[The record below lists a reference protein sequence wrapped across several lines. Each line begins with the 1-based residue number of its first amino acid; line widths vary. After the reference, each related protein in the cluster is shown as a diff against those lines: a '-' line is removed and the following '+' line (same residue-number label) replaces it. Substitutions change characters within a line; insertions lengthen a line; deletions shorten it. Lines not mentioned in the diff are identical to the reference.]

1 VPARERLTERRRGY
15 QHNMGYREGVALVL
29 AGAFG
34 LALPGTAMAG
44 LRFAPPVKLKGA
56 RDRSEPRIA
65 ITPDDRRW
73 IITSGP
79 AIVRGG
85 AEWVYGSSDRGRH
98 WKRTPADPPSGP
110 QPSFDLDIA
119 AIRTGRLI
127 AIELDYAGISFYT
140 SYSDDGGRH
149 WTRSVGGA
157 QSGDTDRPW
166 LAVGPDDPTTH
177 EPRVY
182 LLYHNLGSGSAQHN
196 MFVVTS
202 RDGGATFDAPVPIT
216 DPVNSPQAYQDL
228 QCADSGGPSSLSVN
242 PRTGRVYAVWGT
254 RSAPFAG
261 GCGASVFGPFE
272 INVVAATRVWVAT
285 SPDNSMGSWRTV
297 KVVDDTATNRIVGMQ
312 LSPATLDRKGNVYV
326 TYPESR
332 RAYPDYGGAAI
343 KYIWST
349 PALRRWSR
357 PATVARGGG
366 VGNVLP
372 HVLAGSPGKLDFVYW
387 HGVSRGRNLKAAWF
401 TTAAQTLNGRS
412 AHPHVTRRR
421 VSAIPT
427 YTGTASELMGA
438 CKQDP
443 LAGVENGFVCTRS
456 PDVFG
461 VALDRRCRLT
471 IAWPTRD
478 MNAYAA
484 DQGDKRYR
492 IKGNKVGTFAST
504 QNGGTALCGSH
515 RKKKH
520 RHHRHRHRCPD
531 CEGRR
536 R

>member
-1 VPARERLTERRRGY
+1 
-15 QHNMGYREGVALVL
+15 MGHRAGVAILL
-29 AGAFG
+29 AAAFG
-34 LALPGTAMAG
+34 LALPGTTAAG
-44 LRFAPPVKLKGA
+44 LRFARPVKLKGA

-73 IITSGP
+73 IVTSGP

-98 WKRTPADPPSGP
+98 WKRTPADPVRGP
-110 QPSFDLDIA
+110 QPSFDLVIA
-119 AIRTGRLI
+119 ATHTGRLI

-149 WTRSVGGA
+149 WTRSTGGA

-202 RDGGATFDAPVPIT
+202 RDGGA
-216 DPVNSPQAYQDL
+216 
-228 QCADSGGPSSLSVN
+228 
-242 PRTGRVYAVWGT
+242 
-254 RSAPFAG
+254 
-261 GCGASVFGPFE
+261 
-272 INVVAATRVWVAT
+272 
-285 SPDNSMGSWRTV
+285 
-297 KVVDDTATNRIVGMQ
+297 
-312 LSPATLDRKGNVYV
+312 
-326 TYPESR
+326 
-332 RAYPDYGGAAI
+332 AI
-343 KYIWST
+343 RYIWST
-349 PALRRWSR
+349 PGLTKWSR
-357 PATVARGGG
+357 PVTVARGGG
-366 VGNVLP
+366 IGNVLP
-372 HVLAGSPGKLDFVYW
+372 HVLAGSPGKIDFVYW
-387 HGVSRGRNLKAAWF
+387 HGVGRGRSLKPAWF
-401 TTAAQTLNGRS
+401 TTTAQTLDGRS
-412 AHPHVTRRR
+412 VHPHVTRRR
-421 VSAIPT
+421 VSRIPT

-438 CKQDP
+438 CDQDP
-443 LAGVENGFVCTRS
+443 LAGIENGFVCTRS

-461 VALDRRCRLT
+461 VALDRSCRLT

-504 QNGGTALCGSH
+504 QNGGTTLCGPH

-531 CEGRR
+531 CDRR